1 MRSLISKPGGA
12 GMIVLLLVRASL
24 SEPIATSEHVFD
36 RIDTMFRV
44 SVYRPGPPSE
54 TDNPIGTEASERVLT
69 EYTYVFDIEV
79 RDAEARL
86 NEAKLR
92 FELDPQAVITD
103 AGSYLPYASIRLEPP
118 DYLAFVFQKPLQ
130 FESGCSRH
138 FFTSPMLPGPSA
150 VMFNG
155 SMPGIGISSS
165 TWGPLGPVVAP
176 RPERT
181 IYVDPDA
188 AGIGSGVSWFHAY
201 RHLRDALLDA
211 ALRGGEIRLAQG
223 VYRPDQDREHP
234 DGTGDR
240 RATFKL
246 LSNMTIRGGYA
257 GCGEPRPDARDSERY
272 RTVLSGDLL
281 GNDPAY
287 VSPDRLLD
295 EPTRADNTGTVV
307 EAKDYYG
314 TAVLDGVT
322 VAHGRAE
329 GARRNGG
336 GGLYSE
342 GSVTVTDCRFLQNAA
357 KLAGGAVLCGGA
369 PFKDAASPHFD
380 HCLFADNG
388 ALDGSAFHAIDC
400 NATLVN
406 CTFTGN
412 TAGSGSAVDYA
423 RCAPLVSGCILWGN
437 RNAQGQSSSAQ
448 IRARAAS
455 YAARAEFC
463 CIQDL
468 DTDLEGF
475 GTVAADPCF
484 ADPPAGDYHLRSQAG
499 RWDEKV
505 GAWVRDSVTSSCIDA
520 GDPTGPVGAEPFP
533 NGGIVNMGVYGGT
546 ARASKS
552 YFGTPP
558 CDTIFAGDVNGDC
571 RVDWSDLC
579 LMALHWYGA
588 PADPA
593 PPSSAEPTRRRR

>member
-1 MRSLISKPGGA
+1 MRNLIFNRGGA
-12 GMIVLLLVRASL
+12 GVIVLLLVRVSL

-36 RIDTMFRV
+36 RINTTFRV
-44 SVYRPGPPSE
+44 SVYRPGQPSE
-54 TDNPIGTEASERVLT
+54 TGNPIPTEASERVLK
-69 EYTYVFDIEV
+69 ECTYVFDIEV
-79 RDAEARL
+79 RDVDARL
-86 NEAKLR
+86 IEAKLR
-92 FELDPQAVITD
+92 FELDPRAVITD

-118 DYLAFVFQKPLQ
+118 DYLTFAFERPLQ
-130 FESGCSRH
+130 FESGRSRH
-138 FFTSPMLPGPSA
+138 YFTSPMLPGPSA

-176 RPERT
+176 RPERI

-188 AGIGSGVSWFHAY
+188 AGIGSGSNWSNAY
-201 RHLRDALLDA
+201 PHLQDAILDA
-211 ALRGGEIRLAQG
+211 ALRGGEIHVAQG
-223 VYRPDQDREHP
+223 VYRPDRDREHP
-234 DGTGDR
+234 NGSGDR

-257 GCGEPRPDARDSERY
+257 GFGEPRPDARDSERY

-281 GNDPAY
+281 GNDP
-287 VSPDRLLD
+287 VHVLPDRLLD
-295 EPTRADNTGTVV
+295 EPARADNAGTVV

-329 GARRNGG
+329 HARRTAA

-342 GSVTVTDCRFLQNAA
+342 GSITVTDCRFVQNAA
-357 KLAGGAVLCGGA
+357 KYAGGAVLCGGA
-369 PFKDAASPHFD
+369 PFKGAASPHFD
-380 HCLFADNG
+380 HCLFADN
-388 ALDGSAFHAIDC
+388 ASPDGSALRISDC

-406 CTFTGN
+406 CTLTGN
-412 TAGSGSAVDYA
+412 AAGSGSAVDYA
-423 RCAPLVSGCILWGN
+423 RCAPSLSACILWGN
-437 RNAQGQSSSAQ
+437 RNSQGQTPSAQ
-448 IRARAAS
+448 IRVRAGS
-455 YAARAEFC
+455 YAAGAAFC
-463 CIQDL
+463 CIQGL
-468 DTDLEGF
+468 DADLEGF
-475 GTVAADPCF
+475 GNIAADPCF
-484 ADPPAGDYHLRSQAG
+484 ADLQAGDYHLKSQAG
-499 RWDEKV
+499 RWDENL
-505 GAWVRDSVTSSCIDA
+505 GEWVYDSVTSACIDA
-520 GDPTGPVGAEPFP
+520 GDPTGPVQAEPFP
-533 NGGIVNMGVYGGT
+533 NGGIINMGVHAGT

-558 CDTIFAGDVNGDC
+558 CETILAGDVNGDC

-593 PPSSAEPTRRRR
+593 PPSPPEPARRFR